1 MSAGINEIE
10 NRVLNL
16 GKAAG
21 RCPGIN
27 AFTPGRTHR
36 GLCVLESKA
45 SRIQGKYEALTRAQ
59 GCRRVSPLLGLYRS
73 KGSPGPLRSVA
84 KRDVRQRN
92 QNSQNEPGI
101 SFGINA
107 TKKRRG
113 RSRLNPNSV
122 RPFQQLSC
130 SLSTGYRYQRPNS
143 RHPDCSYHIAG
154 VRLSL
159 HDFRRIRGSFSRER
173 MSPEPVE

>member
-92 QNSQNEPGI
+92 QNSQNEPGM

-107 TKKRRG
+107 TKKAARKG
-113 RSRLNPNSV
+113 
-122 RPFQQLSC
+122 
-130 SLSTGYRYQRPNS
+130 
-143 RHPDCSYHIAG
+143 AA
-154 VRLSL
+154 
-159 HDFRRIRGSFSRER
+159 
-173 MSPEPVE
+173 